1 MTREILVHPDY
12 RLRIK
17 AKPVSILNSTIPAL
31 IEEMREIM
39 VSHNGMGLAAP
50 QIDVSLEVAVFNYK
64 PFYMINPI
72 IIKVSGEL
80 VLHPESC
87 LSVPGRSGEVERPDK
102 VKVRYWEYDGTIREG
117 VFKGYEAFC
126 IQHEIDHFRG
136 CLYLDKIKENSD
148 ELGSD

>member
-17 AKPVSILNSTIPAL
+17 AQPVSILNSTVPAL

-39 VSHNGMGLAAP
+39 LAHSGMGLAAP
-50 QIDVSLEVAVFNYK
+50 QIGVSLEIAVYNFK
-64 PFYMINPI
+64 PFYMINPKI
-72 IIKVSGEL
+72 LKIMGEP

-102 VKVRYWEYDGTIREG
+102 IKVRYWEYDGTIREG
-117 VFKGYEAFC
+117 VFKNYDAFC
-126 IQHEIDHFRG
+126 IQHEIDHLDGKLYIDYPPNAVESRG
-136 CLYLDKIKENSD
+136 RA
-148 ELGSD
+148 